1 MSAGPSAVLS
11 WFNYFCVSCLW
22 LALALRGSTALRTP
36 EQRGLWLAVATAT
49 VAITLTLPAA
59 TQLALQAT
67 VEGHSIVLARNL
79 IGVLSSGAVLYFVSA
94 TVGGRSL
101 LRVCSVTILAMVSLL
116 ITDALAP
123 PHQGHTA
130 TGHGAPDPST
140 AYWLILVMVHLIA
153 DFSCT
158 SLCRQYS
165 RRTSDPVLKAS
176 LGMFGIG
183 TALSFLY
190 WLCQLISLLFHS
202 ERLMPYLPYVM
213 GFHGLLRAIALLAP
227 TLWAVRGAV
236 TEICTI
242 WRLWPLW
249 HDLVQATPDVAFLKP
264 RHRLLEIMWPQATWQ
279 LLAYRKIIETR
290 DAILVLNDYVAEGA
304 WARARR
310 HVARMDVAHSKVD
323 ATVLACVMAGARNA
337 KLADMPQEQ
346 SADSLV
352 NFDKGDLDSEKS
364 FLLDMARAYVSP
376 PTRKFV
382 IHADTST
389 RK

>member
-1 MSAGPSAVLS
+1 MNAESSTVLS

-49 VAITLTLPAA
+49 AAITLTLPTA

-67 VEGHSIVLARNL
+67 GDGHSIALARNL

-94 TVGGRSL
+94 AAGGRSRL
-101 LRVCSVTILAMVSLL
+101 GVCYVTVLAMVSLL
-116 ITDALAP
+116 IMDALAP
-123 PHQGHTA
+123 PHQEHTV
-130 TGHGAPDPST
+130 TGPGAPAPST
-140 AYWLILVMVHLIA
+140 AYWLLLIMVHLVA

-165 RRTSDPVLKAS
+165 RRTSNPVLKAS
-176 LGMFGIG
+176 LGTFGIG

-190 WLCQLISLLFHS
+190 WIGQLISLLFHTD
-202 ERLMPYLPYVM
+202 RLTPFLPYLM

-236 TEICTI
+236 TEISTI

-249 HDLVQATPDVAFLKP
+249 HDLVQATPNVAFLKP

-290 DAILVLNDYVAEGA
+290 DAILVLNDYVTEGA

-310 HVARMDVAHSKVD
+310 HVAAMDVAHSKVD
-323 ATVLACVMAGARNA
+323 ATVLACVMAGARDA
-337 KLADMPQEQ
+337 KLAGMPHEQ

-376 PTRKFV
+376 PARNFV
-382 IHADTST
+382 IHSDTSG
-389 RK
+389 K